1 MVLRMNTDR
10 VLSARVLT
18 LSPVARYGVAIAAG
32 VAAVAFRLSLDPIWG
47 IQLPFI
53 TLFPAIMLSAWLGG
67 LGPGLLTTAITAVA
81 AEYYWIEP
89 ARSFAVADTSE
100 LVALLV
106 FIFVGAVISALN
118 EAWRRGTSKVALSE
132 ERLKVTLTSIGD
144 GVITTDDR
152 GRVTRLNAVAEQLT
166 GWAAVEAIGRPLR
179 DVFVILDE
187 RSRGPADN
195 PVDNV
200 LREGL
205 RFGLGNPTV
214 LIAKDGRETPIDDSA
229 APIKTE
235 DGRLAGVIMVFRDIT
250 ERRHAEREREGLLQR
265 ERAARIDTERLAQ
278 SEQAARAEAE
288 TAARVA
294 RESAE
299 RLRITIAS
307 IGDAVTATD
316 ARGRITQ
323 LNPVAE
329 KLTGWREAEALGR
342 TFAEVLVLVNE
353 ETRKPAP
360 NPVEH
365 VLREGVV
372 VGLANHTLLI
382 ARDGRE
388 IPIDDSAAPVRDDAG
403 QLLGAVMVF
412 RDITERRQNERER
425 DARERI
431 AQELAAIIESSDD
444 AIVGKDLNGVI
455 TAWNGAAERMYGYA
469 AHDAIGQSIR
479 LIVPEDRWREE
490 DEILE
495 RINRGER
502 LNHFETLRRRR
513 DGRTVAV
520 SLTVSP
526 IRDANG
532 VLVGASKTARDISA
546 RKEVEQARSA
556 LLEREHAA
564 RVELERASRMKD
576 EFLAVLSHELRT
588 PLNAVLGYAS
598 LLATGSLPRERTA
611 HALKAIQRNAQAQSR
626 LIESL
631 LDLSRITAGKLEL
644 DLRRTDAR
652 KLVES
657 AVDVVRPDA
666 DAKGIAVAVEGP
678 SVDVPLVGDGGRLQ
692 QVLWNLLS
700 NAVKFTPAG
709 GHIRVR
715 LAKVASDV
723 RIEVEDTGQGIKGDF
738 LPYVFDRFKQD
749 DRRKESSSTGLGLGL
764 ALVRE
769 MVQAHGGTVR
779 ADSAGEGRGSTFTVT
794 LPSREPASMT
804 AAAESDE
811 TPDVRDV
818 DVLVVDDDGD
828 MRDVAALLLES
839 RGATVRTVSSA
850 RAALEAISQHRPDV
864 MLADL
869 FMPGEDGYSLIRTLR
884 ARENKGHLVPLPVI
898 AVTASASPADKERAL
913 TAGFDSHLAK
923 PFDAEALIG
932 IIAKFRGSQNV

>member
-1 MVLRMNTDR
+1 
-10 VLSARVLT
+10 
-18 LSPVARYGVAIAAG
+18 
-32 VAAVAFRLSLDPIWG
+32 
-47 IQLPFI
+47 
-53 TLFPAIMLSAWLGG
+53 
-67 LGPGLLTTAITAVA
+67 
-81 AEYYWIEP
+81 
-89 ARSFAVADTSE
+89 
-100 LVALLV
+100 
-106 FIFVGAVISALN
+106 
-118 EAWRRGTSKVALSE
+118 
-132 ERLKVTLTSIGD
+132 
-144 GVITTDDR
+144 
-152 GRVTRLNAVAEQLT
+152 
-166 GWAAVEAIGRPLR
+166 
-179 DVFVILDE
+179 
-187 RSRGPADN
+187 
-195 PVDNV
+195 
-200 LREGL
+200 
-205 RFGLGNPTV
+205 
-214 LIAKDGRETPIDDSA
+214 
-229 APIKTE
+229 
-235 DGRLAGVIMVFRDIT
+235 MVFRDIT
-250 ERRHAEREREGLLQR
+250 GRRQAEREREGLLQR

-278 SEQAARAEAE
+278 SERAARAEAE
-288 TAARVA
+288 RAARVA

-307 IGDAVTATD
+307 IGDAVTASD
-316 ARGRITQ
+316 ERGRITQ

-342 TFAEVLVLVNE
+342 TFDEVLVLVNE
-353 ETRKPAP
+353 ETRKPVP
-360 NPVEH
+360 NPVER

-388 IPIDDSAAPVRDDAG
+388 VPIDDSAAPVRDEAG

-412 RDITERRQNERER
+412 RDITERRQIERER

-431 AQELAAIIESSDD
+431 AQELAAIVASSDD

-469 AHDAIGQSIR
+469 AHEAIGQSIR

-513 DGRTVAV
+513 DGRTVAI

-532 VLVGASKTARDISA
+532 ALVGASKIARDISA
-546 RKEVEQARSA
+546 RKEVEEARAA
-556 LLEREHAA
+556 LLAREHAA

-644 DLRRTDAR
+644 DLRRIDAR

-666 DAKGIAVAVEGP
+666 DAKGIALAVEGP
-678 SVDVPLVGDGGRLQ
+678 SREVPLVGDGGRLQ

-709 GHIRVR
+709 GQIRVR
-715 LAKVASDV
+715 LTTSGSDV
-723 RIEVEDTGQGIKGDF
+723 RIDVEDTGQGIEMDF
-738 LPYVFDRFKQD
+738 LPYVFDRFKQGD
-749 DRRKESSSTGLGLGL
+749 GRQDGSSTGLGLGL

-769 MVQAHGGTVR
+769 MVQAHGGTVL
-779 ADSAGEGRGSTFTVT
+779 AESAGQGRGSTFTVT
-794 LPSREPASMT
+794 LPSRQHASTT
-804 AAAESDE
+804 ADAAESDE

-850 RAALEAISQHRPDV
+850 RAALDAISEHRPDV

-869 FMPGEDGYSLIRTLR
+869 FMPSEDGYSLIRTLR
-884 ARENKGHLVPLPVI
+884 ARESKGHLVPLPAI
-898 AVTASASPADKERAL
+898 AVTAFASPADKERAL
-913 TAGFDSHLAK
+913 TAGYDSHLAK
-923 PFDAEALIG
+923 PFDAEALIR
-932 IIAKFRGSQNV
+932 IIAKFCDSQNV

>member
-1 MVLRMNTDR
+1 MNRDR
-10 VLSARVLT
+10 VLSARILT
-18 LSPVARYGVAIAAG
+18 LSPVARYGLAIAAG
-32 VAAVAFRLSLDPIWG
+32 VAAVALRLSLDPVWG
-47 IQLPFI
+47 VQLPFI

-81 AEYYWIEP
+81 AQYYWIEP
-89 ARSFAVADTSE
+89 ARSFAVADRSE
-100 LVALLV
+100 LIALLV
-106 FIFVGAVISALN
+106 FIIVGAVISALN
-118 EAWRRGTSKVALSE
+118 EASRRGTSKVALSE
-132 ERLKVTLTSIGD
+132 ERLNVTLTSIGD

-166 GWAAVEAIGRPLR
+166 GWASADAMGRPLR
-179 DVFVILDE
+179 DVFVILNE
-187 RSRGPADN
+187 RSREPADN
-195 PVDNV
+195 PVDTI
-200 LREGL
+200 LRDGL
-205 RFGLGNPTV
+205 VVGLQNHTV
-214 LIAKDGRETPIDDSA
+214 LVAKDGREIPIDDSA

-250 ERRHAEREREGLLQR
+250 ERRQAEREREGLLQG

-307 IGDAVTATD
+307 IGDAVTACD
-316 ARGRITQ
+316 ERGRITQ

-329 KLTGWREAEALGR
+329 KLTGWRQAEALAR
-342 TFAEVLVLVNE
+342 TIDEVLVLVNE
-353 ETRKPAP
+353 ETRTPVA
-360 NPVEH
+360 NPVER

-388 IPIDDSAAPVRDDAG
+388 IPIDDSAAPVLDEAG

-412 RDITERRQNERER
+412 RDITERRQIDRER

-431 AQELAAIIESSDD
+431 AQELAAIVESSDD
-444 AIVGKDLNGVI
+444 AIVGTDLNGVI
-455 TAWNGAAERMYGYA
+455 TAWNGAAERMYGYT
-469 AHDAIGQSIR
+469 AHEAIGQSIR

-513 DGRTVAV
+513 DGGTVAI
-520 SLTVSP
+520 SLTASP
-526 IRDANG
+526 IRDARG
-532 VLVGASKTARDISA
+532 ALVGTSKIARDISA
-546 RKEVEQARSA
+546 RKEVEEARA
-556 LLEREHAA
+556 AMLAREHAA

-598 LLATGSLPRERTA
+598 LLATGSLPSERTA
-611 HALKAIQRNAQAQSR
+611 HAVKAIQRNAQAQSR

-652 KLVES
+652 KLVDI

-666 DAKGIAVAVEGP
+666 DAKGIALAVDAP
-678 SVDVPLVGDGGRLQ
+678 SGEVPLVGDGGRLQ

-709 GHIRVR
+709 GHVRVR
-715 LAKVASDV
+715 LTSVGSDV
-723 RIEVEDTGQGIKGDF
+723 RIDVADTGQGIEGDF
-738 LPYVFDRFKQD
+738 LPYVFDRFKQGD
-749 DRRKESSSTGLGLGL
+749 GRAERSSTGLGLGL

-769 MVQAHGGTVR
+769 MIQAHGGTVL
-779 ADSAGEGRGSTFTVT
+779 AESAGEGRGSTFTVT
-794 LPSREPASMT
+794 LPSRQPVSMT
-804 AAAESDE
+804 ADPAESDE
-811 TPDVRDV
+811 TPDVRDL

-828 MRDVAALLLES
+828 MRDVAAILLES
-839 RGATVRTVSSA
+839 RGALVRTVSSA
-850 RAALEAISQHRPDV
+850 TAALEAISQHRPDV
-864 MLADL
+864 MLSDL
-869 FMPGEDGYSLIRTLR
+869 FMPGEDGYSLIRTVR
-884 ARENKGHLVPLPVI
+884 AREDKGHFVPLRAI

-913 TAGFDSHLAK
+913 TAGYDSHLAK
-923 PFDAEALIG
+923 PFDAEALIRM
-932 IIAKFRGSQNV
+932 IAKFRDSQNV